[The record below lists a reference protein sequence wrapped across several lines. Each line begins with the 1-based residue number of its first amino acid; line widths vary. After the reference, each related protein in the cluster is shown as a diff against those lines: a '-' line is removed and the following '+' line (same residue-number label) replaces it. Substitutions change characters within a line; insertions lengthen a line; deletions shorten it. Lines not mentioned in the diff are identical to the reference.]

1 MFLYVSETALKLD
14 TLVGEIEDAV
24 MSSLNKNLRTSR
36 SSGFE
41 VSTFSSAKSVLY
53 KKFRTCVRINVLNFY

>member
-24 MSSLNKNLRTSR
+24 MSSMNKSLKTSR

-41 VSTFSSAKSVLY
+41 VSTMSSVTKL
-53 KKFRTCVRINVLNFY
+53 